1 MVGPLTVP
9 RALRPYV
16 AWLAAYDVV
25 GPPGLHRGLP
35 GTSLTF
41 VLPIGA
47 PLDVAWSGDPGSRR
61 ASWSSVA
68 GLHAAPA
75 EIRHDGHQEGFF
87 LALTTTGAR
96 ALLGLP
102 AAAIAGQ
109 LLCLDDLAPAL
120 RHLPEQLHDA
130 PSWPARTGVLHR
142 ALATTLATARSADA
156 GPGPRAQV
164 GLALAR
170 LARGVAVAEVAHD
183 VGYSRRHLRNLVV
196 AETGLSP
203 KEYQR
208 VARFEASRDLVL
220 DAARRG
226 GTLAEVAAACGYA
239 DQAHLAREWRD
250 LAGCPPTTWLREEF
264 PDVQAGG
271 VLTG

>member
-1 MVGPLTVP
+1 MVGSASVPTV
-9 RALRPYV
+9 LRPYV
-16 AWLAAYDVV
+16 AWLTAYDVV
-25 GPPGLHRGLP
+25 GRAGVHRGLP

-47 PLDVAWSGDPGSRR
+47 PIDVAWSDEPASRR
-61 ASWSSVA
+61 ASWSIVA

-87 LALTTTGAR
+87 LALTTAGAR

-102 AAAIAGQ
+102 AAAIAGE
-109 LLCLDDLAPAL
+109 LLSLDDSAPGL
-120 RHLPEQLHDA
+120 RHLPEQLNDA
-130 PSWPARTGVLHR
+130 PTVPARTAVLLR
-142 ALATTLATARSADA
+142 ALTSTLAAR
-156 GPGPRAQV
+156 GEPGPRAEV
-164 GLALAR
+164 GRALAR
-170 LARGVAVAEVAHD
+170 LSRGTPVAEVADD

-203 KEYQR
+203 KAYQR
-208 VARFEASRDLVL
+208 VARFETSRDHVL
-220 DAARRG
+220 AAARDG
-226 GTLAEVAAACGYA
+226 GTLAEVAAVCGYA

-271 VLTG
+271 VLAG

>member
-1 MVGPLTVP
+1 MSEAVP
-9 RALRPYV
+9 AALRPYV

-25 GPPGLHRGLP
+25 GPAGVHRGLP

-47 PLDVAWSGDPGSRR
+47 KLDVAWSGDPVSRR
-61 ASWSSVA
+61 SAWSSVA

-87 LALTTTGAR
+87 LALTTAGAR
-96 ALLGLP
+96 ALFGLP
-102 AAAIAGQ
+102 AAAIAGK
-109 LLCLDDLAPAL
+109 LLELDDLAPDL
-120 RHLPEQLHDA
+120 RHLPEQVHDES
-130 PSWPARTGVLHR
+130 SWPARTAVLLR
-142 ALATTLATARSADA
+142 ALTSALSARDA
-156 GPGPRAQV
+156 SGPRAEV
-164 GLALAR
+164 SRALAR
-170 LARGVAVAEVAHD
+170 LARGAAVAEVADD

-208 VARFEASRDLVL
+208 VARFETSREHVL
-220 DAARRG
+220 AAARRG
-226 GTLAEVAAACGYA
+226 GTLAEVAAVCGYA

-271 VLTG
+271 VLAG

>member
-9 RALRPYV
+9 HALRPYV
-16 AWLAAYDVV
+16 VGLVGYDVV
-25 GPPGLHRGLP
+25 GPPGVHRGLP

-75 EIRHDGHQEGFF
+75 EIRHDGHQEGLF
-87 LALTTTGAR
+87 LALTTAEAR

-109 LLCLDDLAPAL
+109 LLSLDDLAPRL

-130 PSWPARTGVLHR
+130 STWPERAGVLHR
-142 ALATTLATARSADA
+142 ALATALSDHA
-156 GPGPRAQV
+156 GPGPRAEV
-164 GLALAR
+164 GRALAR

-208 VARFEASRDLVL
+208 VARFEASRDRVL

-226 GTLAEVAAACGYA
+226 GTLAGVAAACGYA

-271 VLTG
+271 VPAG

>member
-9 RALRPYV
+9 LALRPYV
-16 AWLAAYDVV
+16 AWLVGYDVV
-25 GPPGLHRGLP
+25 GPPGVHRGLP

-41 VLPIGA
+41 VLPLGA

-87 LALTTTGAR
+87 LALTTAGAR

-109 LLCLDDLAPAL
+109 LLSLDDLAPGL

-130 PSWPARTGVLHR
+130 PTWPERAGVLHR
-142 ALATTLATARSADA
+142 ALATALSDHA
-156 GPGPRAQV
+156 GPGPRAEV
-164 GLALAR
+164 GRALAR
-170 LARGVAVAEVAHD
+170 LSRGVPVAAVADE

-203 KEYQR
+203 QEYQR
-208 VARFEASRDLVL
+208 VARFESSRDRVL

-226 GTLAEVAAACGYA
+226 GSLAEVAAVCGYA

-271 VLTG
+271 VLAG

>member
-1 MVGPLTVP
+1 MDTQAPVP
-9 RALRPYV
+9 AALRPYV
-16 AWLAAYDVV
+16 AWLSAYDVV
-25 GPPGLHRGLP
+25 GPPGIHRGLP

-47 PLDVAWSGDPGSRR
+47 PLDVAWSGDPGSRG
-61 ASWSSVA
+61 AVWSSVA

-87 LALTTTGAR
+87 LALTTAGAR

-102 AAAIAGQ
+102 AAAIAGE
-109 LLCLDDLAPAL
+109 LLTLDDLVPAL
-120 RHLPEQLHDA
+120 RHLPEQLHQSLTWTDRA
-130 PSWPARTGVLHR
+130 ATLHR
-142 ALATTLATARSADA
+142 ALTTALAAGGAPEARAE
-156 GPGPRAQV
+156 V
-164 GLALAR
+164 GRALAR
-170 LARGVAVAEVAHD
+170 LARGAAVADVAEE

-208 VARFEASRDLVL
+208 VARFETSRDQVL
-220 DAARRG
+220 AAARRG
-226 GTLAEVAAACGYA
+226 GTLAEVAANCGYA
-239 DQAHLAREWRD
+239 DQSHLAREWRE
-250 LAGCPPTTWLREEF
+250 LAGCAPTTWLREEF

-271 VLTG
+271 VPVG